1 MLFKRFLL
9 ILAFLGTAGVA
20 QALPSVYLPGQH
32 YKVLSVPVPTTNPE
46 KIEVREYFFY
56 GCPHCYHALPLVNA
70 WRKNQPADVDFEMTP
85 VLFMRGADPLARAFY
100 IAEAKGI
107 LDKVHDALFDAV
119 QSGKPLHT
127 TDALAGWFVQYGIPA
142 DEYKRLAASFG
153 IESQVNQAKA
163 LTRAAQIEGVPAF
176 LVDGRYLVLREN
188 LPVEADTFKVIDY
201 LVQMVRDQRS
211 HPAK

>member
-1 MLFKRFLL
+1 MLLRKLFLL
-9 ILAFLGTAGVA
+9 CVFFGFAGVA

-32 YKVLSVPVPTTNPE
+32 YKVLSVPVPTVDPS

-56 GCPHCYHALPLVNA
+56 GCPHCYHALPLVDA
-70 WRKNQPADVDFEMTP
+70 WRKTLAEDVNFELTP

-107 LDKVHDALFDAV
+107 LNKVHDALFNAV
-119 QSGKPLHT
+119 QSGKPLYQ
-127 TDALAGWFVQYGIPA
+127 TDALASWFVQYGIPA

-188 LPVEADTFKVIDY
+188 LPNEEATFNVINY
-201 LVQMVRDQRS
+201 LVQMVREQRA